1 MTNCTRAT
9 YRPSGSLLDVIATN
23 RPDLVSR
30 SGVTRCHYGSPHD
43 FSRVILAYPPAETAA
58 ARHKYLYLR
67 PTNRIDQTAFNEQ
80 LFSADWTDVFNS
92 EETSQKWLAFRHA
105 FLFQLNIVAPFRR
118 ACVRELRAPPV
129 TAETRRL
136 IRSRRAALDSGQ
148 RADYLRVNRLCRAA
162 IRRDCVSLYASEI
175 RQRGHGGL
183 WRVLKPVIGR
193 KQQQCTVPNVT
204 ADPLNDYTFLH
215 AESAL
220 FHFISAYRN

>member
-1 MTNCTRAT
+1 M
-9 YRPSGSLLDVIATN
+9 
-23 RPDLVSR
+23 
-30 SGVTRCHYGSPHD
+30 
-43 FSRVILAYPPAETAA
+43 
-58 ARHKYLYLR
+58 
-67 PTNRIDQTAFNEQ
+67 
-80 LFSADWTDVFNS
+80 
-92 EETSQKWLAFRHA
+92 
-105 FLFQLNIVAPFRR
+105 
-118 ACVRELRAPPV
+118 

-204 ADPLNDYTFLH
+204 ADALNDYYVSIGRLTAASVPPSPIPTLLPRVMTCSFKVRPIDFDTLCITL
-215 AESAL
+215 ANMRNSKSL
-220 FHFISAYRN
+220 GVDGISIDLLQKYRVVHKFCNKLKCEYLPMKRQQNDKICRACV